1 MLMADEVP
9 VELHTLP
16 EFGFELQLNEFFNTH
31 WASINSVIMQIYIE
45 YVVQA
50 CLVDDQGSN

>member
-1 MLMADEVP
+1 MADEVP

-31 WASINSVIMQIYIE
+31 WASINSVVMQIYIE